1 MIRIIAALM
10 FPVLLPACAAVPDWF
25 ARPPQASGPVRTAL
39 ARYSFDWRLSGSQA
53 VAPMQV
59 FDDGRRTW
67 LQFAPHQPVPAIF
80 EHAVGGER
88 PLSYTREGP
97 YVVLPGVWPELVFRG
112 GALQGMAHRL
122 PGGPAD
128 TDGAQAAGQR
138 DAPADGGQGQASG
151 KTAGAV
157 AAQVSS
163 VSVPSLAEPQ
173 ALSASA
179 APEGLPATAPMLAHH
194 APDPAASGEHY
205 QVSPRDLTLRAAL
218 ASWARAAGWTFEPE
232 HWTVDADIPIVGSAR
247 FDLEFKS
254 AVQELV
260 ASTELADKPLQPC
273 FYSNRVLR
281 IVPYA
286 QSCDRTVGASRAS

>member
-25 ARPPQASGPVRTAL
+25 ARPPQASGPVRSAL

-80 EHAVGGER
+80 ERAAGGER
-88 PLSYTREGP
+88 PLSYAREGP
-97 YVVLPGVWPELVFRG
+97 YIVLPGVWPELVFRG
-112 GALQGMAHRL
+112 GALQAMARRM
-122 PGGPAD
+122 PGGSAD
-128 TDGAQAAGQR
+128 TDGAQATRQH
-138 DAPADGGQGQASG
+138 DAPVDGGPRQASG
-151 KTAGAV
+151 KAADAA
-157 AAQVSS
+157 AAQVSA
-163 VSVPSLAEPQ
+163 VSVPSVAEPQ

-179 APEGLPATAPMLAHH
+179 APDASQAAAPMAAGH
-194 APDPAASGEHY
+194 APDPAVSAEHY

-218 ASWARAAGWTFEPE
+218 ARWARAAGWTFEPE

-247 FDLEFKS
+247 FDLEFKP

-286 QSCDRTVGASRAS
+286 QSCDRTVGSSRAS